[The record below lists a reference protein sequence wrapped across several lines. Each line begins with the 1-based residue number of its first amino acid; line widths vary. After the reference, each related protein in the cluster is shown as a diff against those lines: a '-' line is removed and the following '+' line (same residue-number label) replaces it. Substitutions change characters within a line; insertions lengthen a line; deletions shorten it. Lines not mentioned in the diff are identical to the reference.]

1 MAINLLEMLQSQIG
15 GELASQASK
24 FLGESESNTS
34 KAVGS
39 ILPTLL
45 GSLAGKG
52 SSESGARGIL
62 DFIKT
67 NNIDGSILSN
77 LGGLFSGGQ
86 GTDSLL
92 NAGGGILK
100 FLVGD
105 KLGSIVDV
113 ISNVAGVKT
122 GSSSSLLKMA
132 APLLMGFVGKYIKEK
147 SIDALGLKNLLGGQ
161 RDFISK
167 GVPSALSSV
176 LGLASTAGNTASTA
190 SKMTSGGGSSNTSGG
205 GNNMLKWLL
214 PLLLLGAL
222 AYFLGRKGCS
232 NSMESPA
239 AAVTA
244 TMDAAKMAADSAAA
258 AMKRVADSIAAT
270 VSKFSLPGG
279 VELNAKKGS
288 FTDKIATYF
297 SDANATL
304 DPNMAFAFD
313 GVNFKTGSDSLTA
326 ESSAQLDELVAVL
339 NAYATVAIKVVGH
352 TDNVGNAAANKK
364 LSDMRAKSVKAYLV
378 GKGVAGA
385 RVATAGMGPDKPI
398 ADNATEEG
406 KATNRRVEV
415 VVTKK

>member
-1 MAINLLEMLQSQIG
+1 M
-15 GELASQASK
+15 
-24 FLGESESNTS
+24 
-34 KAVGS
+34 
-39 ILPTLL
+39 
-45 GSLAGKG
+45 
-52 SSESGARGIL
+52 
-62 DFIKT
+62 
-67 NNIDGSILSN
+67 
-77 LGGLFSGGQ
+77 FSGGQ

-92 NAGGGILK
+92 NAGSGMLK

-232 NSMESPA
+232 N
-239 AAVTA
+239 
-244 TMDAAKMAADSAAA
+244 
-258 AMKRVADSIAAT
+258 
-270 VSKFSLPGG
+270 
-279 VELNAKKGS
+279 
-288 FTDKIATYF
+288 
-297 SDANATL
+297 
-304 DPNMAFAFD
+304 
-313 GVNFKTGSDSLTA
+313 
-326 ESSAQLDELVAVL
+326 
-339 NAYATVAIKVVGH
+339 
-352 TDNVGNAAANKK
+352 
-364 LSDMRAKSVKAYLV
+364 
-378 GKGVAGA
+378 
-385 RVATAGMGPDKPI
+385 
-398 ADNATEEG
+398 
-406 KATNRRVEV
+406 
-415 VVTKK
+415 